1 MTKTPASENAN
12 RASSQ
17 TTSGGGSGQTTSGG
31 GQSHRGEIR
40 LIDVHKAFRGGRDVV
55 LRGVNLEFP
64 PGKLTYILG
73 SSGAGKSVTLKHIL
87 GLLRPDSGQVW
98 VGGKD
103 MARLKGRDLMEHRK
117 LFGMLF
123 QGSALFDDMTVFEN
137 VAFPLREHTKYT
149 EDEIGAR
156 VRNALSILGMPAS
169 HDKFPNEI
177 SGGMKRR
184 VALARAIIR
193 EPEILLYD
201 EPTTGLDPVTRTTVD
216 DLIATLKRE
225 LGLTSIVIS
234 HDIPSALLLADQ
246 IAFLHKGEIV
256 FWGKP
261 AEFRKAQHPAIRAFL
276 DAEERTVTALTGG
289 TLGGGA

>member
-1 MTKTPASENAN
+1 VSVSQETNSN
-12 RASSQ
+12 RPQLNGAGSSK
-17 TTSGGGSGQTTSGG
+17 GQV
-31 GQSHRGEIR
+31 R
-40 LIDVHKAFRGGRDVV
+40 LVNVYKAFRDGRDVV
-55 LRGVNLEFP
+55 LRGVNIEFP
-64 PGKLTYILG
+64 AGKLTYILG

-87 GLLRPDSGQVW
+87 GLLKPDSGEVW
-98 VGGKD
+98 VAGKD
-103 MARLKGRDLMEHRK
+103 MACLERNELKEHRK

-123 QGSALFDDMTVFEN
+123 QNSALFDDLTIFEN
-137 VAFPLREHTKYT
+137 VAFPLREHTALS
-149 EDEIGAR
+149 ESEIKGK
-156 VRNALSILGMPAS
+156 VSKALSILGMPTG

-177 SGGMKRR
+177 SGGMKKR

-246 IAFLHKGEIV
+246 IAFLHRGEIV

-261 AEFRKAQHPAIRAFL
+261 AEFRKCTHPSIRAFL
-276 DAEERTVTALTGG
+276 EAEERTVTALTGG
-289 TLGGGA
+289 LQ

>member
-1 MTKTPASENAN
+1 MSALNENLQKRDYTKDSKGVVSLVN
-12 RASSQ
+12 
-17 TTSGGGSGQTTSGG
+17 
-31 GQSHRGEIR
+31 
-40 LIDVHKAFRGGRDVV
+40 VFKAFRNGQDVV
-55 LRGVNLEFP
+55 LRGVNLDFP
-64 PGKLTYILG
+64 EGKLTYILG
-73 SSGAGKSVTLKHIL
+73 SSGAGKSVTIKHIL
-87 GLLRPDSGQVW
+87 GLLKPDSGEVW

-103 MARLKGRDLMEHRK
+103 MAVLKGNDLKDHRK
-117 LFGMLF
+117 CFGMLF
-123 QGSALFDDMTVFEN
+123 QNSALFDDLTLYEN
-137 VAFPLREHTKYT
+137 VAFPLREHSDLN
-149 EDEIGAR
+149 EEEIKAK
-156 VRNALSILGMPAS
+156 VSKVFNILGMPTG

-177 SGGMKRR
+177 SGGMKKR

-193 EPEILLYD
+193 EPQILLYD

-261 AEFRKAQHPAIRAFL
+261 KDFIKSNHPSIRAFL
-276 DAEERTVTALTGG
+276 EAEERTVMALSGLHFADKSTEGKSN
-289 TLGGGA
+289 